1 MRAFVCVS
9 LLALAAAK
17 PSKIASTRNGDLLSC
32 AAGTNLGDKLAG
44 AMDQCGLFEP
54 DTRSIDVILKEAK
67 GRNGLGVD
75 CQDITNHL
83 GITDDGNICESV
95 VSCISN
101 FNGYPSCE
109 EVQGCFGGLPFT
121 RQNLAMPTCQEIDT
135 VLQYIEDYINN
146 AVLNTRSLAKNRDDS
161 CPSFQDIVDYLQDEY
176 ADDMCVLQS
185 MGWIT
190 DDLQFDEANIES
202 DLAELPEE
210 LLAGFEDFEGC
221 VDDFVEE
228 YESHECADSYSGD
241 EATELAS
248 MLEMVAKYE
257 CFKDILG
264 QGCLNM

>member
-1 MRAFVCVS
+1 MCWSSIFHVLFDPFVCPWYLNLIVAQNTVRKYEVNRVFWFVEGI
-9 LLALAAAK
+9 LLHPRDRQIWVFFFGKDPFYFICAQHV
-17 PSKIASTRNGDLLSC
+17 LSC
-32 AAGTNLGDKLAG
+32 HLKFHLKYYDLSLVELGDKLAG
-44 AMDQCGLFEP
+44 ALDQCGLFEP

-161 CPSFQDIVDYLQDEY
+161 CPSFQDIVNYLEDEY
-176 ADDMCVLQS
+176 AGS
-185 MGWIT
+185 
-190 DDLQFDEANIES
+190 
-202 DLAELPEE
+202 
-210 LLAGFEDFEGC
+210 
-221 VDDFVEE
+221 
-228 YESHECADSYSGD
+228 
-241 EATELAS
+241 
-248 MLEMVAKYE
+248 
-257 CFKDILG
+257 LG
-264 QGCLNM
+264 PFCLFL